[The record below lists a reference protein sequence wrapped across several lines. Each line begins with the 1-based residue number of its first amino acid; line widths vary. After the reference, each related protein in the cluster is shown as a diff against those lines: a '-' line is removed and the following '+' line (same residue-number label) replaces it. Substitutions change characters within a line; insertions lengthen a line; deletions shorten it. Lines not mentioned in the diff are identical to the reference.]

1 MKTIFRVL
9 LALLAIVNVYM
20 LISIIL
26 FKTMPLQL
34 SILSQLDSLNFQLQL
49 VMQRPSLI
57 ESRIQSANFIP
68 FYTISSSLSTS
79 MAPSQ
84 WLNLYGNVLIF
95 IPTGVIIGLWKNKQ
109 RIATAAQFSF
119 LLSLTLESMQLIFL
133 MGSFDVDDLILNT
146 CGGTLGACFASLLM
160 LLRKQMR
167 RDVQNA
173 EL

>member
-1 MKTIFRVL
+1 MKTIFRIL

-26 FKTMPLQL
+26 FKMMPLQQ
-34 SILSQLDSLNFQLQL
+34 SILSQLDSLKFQLQL

-68 FYTISSSLSTS
+68 FYTIRSSLSTH
-79 MAPSQ
+79 MGPSQ
-84 WLNLYGNVLIF
+84 WFNLYGNVLIF

-109 RIATAAQFSF
+109 RIATAALFSF
-119 LLSLTLESMQLIFL
+119 LLSLMLESMQLMLL

-146 CGGTLGACFASLLM
+146 CGGTIGACFVSLLY
-160 LLRKQMR
+160 LLRKHF
-167 RDVQNA
+167 
-173 EL
+173 